1 MGLCRAT
8 LIAALAAFWLA
19 GSSVAQ
25 IVISPERLDFGSVRV
40 GEATVQGVAIFSVS
54 TVAMLDLSLTGPFAF
69 VVTPPNALAAG
80 RPLTVLVQFRPVV
93 AGPVGAELRGKG
105 IAVALRGVGLP
116 AGAGAVAVTPPTT
129 RHPPAARLAAPAVA
143 RPASATARV
152 ESIPEPAAAS
162 APAARSS
169 PASLVV
175 SDAQVWISLYS
186 PQDTETATATISGI
200 SGVAIGS
207 VVPATAPGIFAL
219 ASTCPAHP
227 ASAATCTITATAAAA
242 EAPESESVDID
253 SPDGVVLGRVMFMSS
268 KSYVEFSATPA
279 SIDFGGVSVG
289 DKATRQIIFADRG
302 GWDSSLAT
310 TIAAP
315 DAFSFSSCGRTLR
328 VGRPCTLVVA
338 FAPTAQGP
346 FSGSI
351 TLSSLNT
358 SERTVIP
365 VSGTGL
371 PWDPTMSAGSLSFA
385 GTSGETHS
393 VSLFNPTSH
402 VINILGVTAS
412 ESFAASAA
420 CTSFA
425 PGQSC
430 PVAVQYLPTAAMNGV
445 AQDGQLSIFTG
456 EPAAVSQVALH
467 VAANRAS
474 LAIDRSAIQFG
485 RQQVGTVGPA
495 ERITITNAGQAS
507 ATVGVQ
513 SAGDFVAANGCGTLA
528 PGASCTVGLA
538 FAPGA
543 AAARNGI
550 VVITGGGAMQ
560 TVGLA
565 GEGVAPLPKPNRN
578 VPLSIASGAL
588 GGVGL
593 NLGFRFPRGAPAP
606 GAAKDGIEVKPN
618 RVEFACAVPARDEAA
633 PLTIDNFAGAVRH
646 VTYIVAG
653 PFEVTGCEDLPAKG
667 NCVAGITF
675 HGRVDAGATNGLLVI
690 ADGGSADPIAVV
702 QLEASVVRASS
713 GISRPRE

>member
-19 GSSVAQ
+19 GLSVAQ
-25 IVISPERLDFGSVRV
+25 IVVSPERLDFGSVRV
-40 GEATVQGVAIFSVS
+40 GVATVEGITIFSVS
-54 TVAMLDLSLTGPFAF
+54 TVAMLDLSLTGPFSF
-69 VVTPPNALAAG
+69 LVTPPDALAPG
-80 RPLTVLVQFRPVV
+80 RPLTVLVRFRPVV
-93 AGPVGAELRGKG
+93 AGPVGAELRGNG

-116 AGAGAVAVTPPTT
+116 AGSGAVAVTPPTT
-129 RHPPAARLAAPAVA
+129 RPPPAARLTAPPVARRPALA
-143 RPASATARV
+143 RPASATARA
-152 ESIPEPAAAS
+152 ESIPVPVSEP
-162 APAARSS
+162 SS

-186 PQDTETATATISGI
+186 PQDTESATATVSGI

-207 VVPATAPGIFAL
+207 VVPAAPGIFAL
-219 ASTCPAHP
+219 TSTCPAHP
-227 ASAATCTITATAAAA
+227 ASAATCTITATAAAP

-253 SPDGVVLGRVMFMSS
+253 SPDGVVLGRVTFMSS

-289 DKATRQIIFADRG
+289 DKATRQIIFADTG

-338 FAPTAQGP
+338 FAPTAQGR

-412 ESFAASAA
+412 ESFAVSAA

-430 PVAVQYLPTAAMNGV
+430 PVAVQYLPNAAMNGV

-474 LAIDRSAIQFG
+474 LAIDRNAIQFEP
-485 RQQVGTVGPA
+485 QQVGTVGPA
-495 ERITITNAGQAS
+495 EPITVTNAGQTS
-507 ATVGVQ
+507 TTVGVQ
-513 SAGDFVAANGCGTLA
+513 SAGDFVTANGCGALA

-538 FAPGA
+538 FAPSA
-543 AAARNGI
+543 AAGRNGI

-565 GEGVAPLPKPNRN
+565 GEGVAPVPRPNRN

-588 GGVGL
+588 GGVAL
-593 NLGFRFPRGAPAP
+593 DLGFRLPKGVPAP

-618 RVEFACAVPARDEAA
+618 RVEFGCDVPARDEAA
-633 PLTIDNFAGAVRH
+633 PLTIYNSAGAVRH
-646 VTYIVAG
+646 ITYIVAG

-667 NCVAGITF
+667 KCVAGVTF

-690 ADGGSADPIAVV
+690 ADGGSAVPIAVV
-702 QLEASVVRASS
+702 QLEASVVSVSS
-713 GISRPRE
+713 GTSRPRE